1 MLTLSLHGWNIF
13 SDYSQISDWYFECRL
28 LLRLTS
34 RCAQSQC
41 IFYVISLLLENWF
54 LLSEMFGKVES
65 FHLWCSETSNLC
77 LTAIWRHIENVIWKI
92 GMLIVNVCHFL
103 LVSKS
108 NKQEREVFRII
119 PRSPQTH
126 LRFYELFPPA
136 IYCRQSQNRVL
147 EKKSISS
154 LKESYCRT
162 CLMHY

>member
-108 NKQEREVFRII
+108 NKQEREVFPKDSQKSPNSFKILWALSTRNLLSPI
-119 PRSPQTH
+119 PES
-126 LRFYELFPPA
+126 
-136 IYCRQSQNRVL
+136 CSG
-147 EKKSISS
+147 EKKHLFSKRE
-154 LKESYCRT
+154 L
-162 CLMHY
+162 L